1 MINVLP
7 QSYARPSSIILLN
20 EKWVRES
27 SSASFENTDERSNR
41 R

>member
-7 QSYARPSSIILLN
+7 QSSARPSSIILLN
-20 EKWVRES
+20 EKWVREAT
-27 SSASFENTDERSNR
+27 SASFENTDERSDR